1 MTQKF
6 TTKTPE
12 FNKAVEKINKLRE
25 EIIRSQN
32 TLDKLRMSYSD
43 VIHCQN
49 MKHEI
54 EANEK
59 FIEKLKQDKEQ
70 LLSQRATRRS
80 TQNNQNQQNYQTQ
93 QMQQMQNQNTFGNQ
107 FTNEALIVEQI
118 VNNNQYGL
126 KLKLVQEGPINSIS
140 NFVQNNPMNDIM
152 LMWKTSE
159 GYFCGGIIKYGLYL
173 SCFGGNVYSFKK
185 KDDTTLQGVFAND
198 ASGNL
203 GLMFDSCICIFD
215 NYLYYTREIDNQYC
229 SPNCPVISPLMS
241 GQQQQDNMTIPI
253 EKFLVFRV

>member
-1 MTQKF
+1 MTEEF

-12 FNKAVEKINKLRE
+12 FNTVVAQINKLRE
-25 EIIRSQN
+25 EIKKSQN
-32 TLDKLRMSYSD
+32 TLDQLRMRYSD

-59 FIEKLKQDKEQ
+59 LIEKLNQDRNQ
-70 LLSQRATRRS
+70 LLEQRATRRTS
-80 TQNNQNQQNYQTQ
+80 QNNQNQQNNQIYQS
-93 QMQQMQNQNTFGNQ
+93 QQMQNQNTIGNQ
-107 FTNEALIVEQI
+107 FSNEALIVQQI

-126 KLKLVQEGPINSIS
+126 QLQLIQEGSINSIS
-140 NFVQNNPMNDIM
+140 NFVQTQPMNDVM

-159 GYFCGGIIKYGLYL
+159 GYYCGGIIKYGLYL

-185 KDDTTLQGVFAND
+185 KDETTLQGVFKND
-198 ASGNL
+198 ESGNL
-203 GLMFDSCICIFD
+203 GLMFDNCICIFD
-215 NYLYYTREIDNQYC
+215 NYLNYTREIDNQYQ
-229 SPNCPVISPLMS
+229 SPNCKVISPLMS
-241 GQQQQDNMTIPI
+241 GQPQQDNMTIPI